1 MLSLPYN
8 IEFQKTDYAPLIY
21 KTISLSCVLF
31 TLFYYNFVILNKII
45 TFATDIIEYT
55 SQLLEHKTNL

>member
-8 IEFQKTDYAPLIY
+8 IKFQKTDYVPLVY
-21 KTISLSCVLF
+21 KTSSPSCVLF

-45 TFATDIIEYT
+45 TFATDSNYSAVLI
-55 SQLLEHKTNL
+55 SQYSLL

>member
-8 IEFQKTDYAPLIY
+8 IKFQKTDYAPLVY
-21 KTISLSCVLF
+21 KTSSLSCVLF

-45 TFATDIIEYT
+45 TFATDIIE
-55 SQLLEHKTNL
+55 